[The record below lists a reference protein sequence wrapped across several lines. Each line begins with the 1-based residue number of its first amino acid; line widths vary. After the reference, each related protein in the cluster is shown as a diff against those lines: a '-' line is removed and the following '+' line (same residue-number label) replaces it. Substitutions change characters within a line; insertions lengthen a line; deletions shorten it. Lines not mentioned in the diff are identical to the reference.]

1 MSQPPAQAF
10 SSYQKKI
17 LLLLAFIQ
25 FSIVLDFMIISPI
38 GDILIKALD
47 ISTAQ
52 FGLVVSAYAFSAA
65 IAGIVAAGFM
75 DKFDR
80 KKLLLIFF
88 SGFILGT
95 LACALSHNYWQLV
108 AARIITG
115 IFAGVS
121 SATMFTLVIDVFA
134 PQQRGRAMGVVQMGF
149 GVSQVLGI
157 PLSIYIA
164 TKVGWEFSFV
174 SIVVMAL
181 CILLAIALMLE
192 PVTGHLKQQHDRSP
206 FAHFVRVLFN
216 REYQTGFAA
225 VMFLTIGGFMLM
237 PFSAPFLINN
247 VKITAEQLPLIY
259 LSTGILS
266 LFMMP
271 LMGKLSDQYDRYK
284 IFTYGSLGAVVMI
297 FIYTHLAVMPLW
309 QVMVINIL
317 VFACIL
323 CRMTPAMALN
333 SMVAKAEDRGA
344 YMAISS
350 SLQQT
355 AGGLGAFIAGLIIV
369 QPDPH
374 SPLQHFDTLGFIIMG
389 IVLLCIYLVGRVN
402 SLLVAR
408 KNTASV
414 SQAAP
419 QTAN

>member
-1 MSQPPAQAF
+1 MTSAVTSTF

-17 LLLLAFIQ
+17 LILLAFIQ

-38 GDILIKALD
+38 GDILMKSLD
-47 ISTAQ
+47 ISTTQ

-80 KKLLLIFF
+80 KKLLLVFF

-108 AARIITG
+108 ASRIVTG
-115 IFAGVS
+115 VFAGVA
-121 SATMFTLVIDVFA
+121 SAAMFTLVIDVFA

-164 TKVGWEFSFV
+164 TKLGWEFSFLA
-174 SIVVMAL
+174 IVVLAL
-181 CILLAIALMLE
+181 AIWLAIALLLQ
-192 PVTGHLKQQHDRSP
+192 PVTEHLKQQHERSP
-206 FAHFVRVLFN
+206 FSHFMRVLST
-216 REYQTGFAA
+216 RDYQTGFAA

-266 LFMMP
+266 LIMMP
-271 LMGKLSDQYDRYK
+271 LMGRLADQYDRYK

-297 FIYTHLAVMPLW
+297 FIYTHLSVTPLW
-309 QVMVINIL
+309 LVLIVNIL

-333 SMVAKAEDRGA
+333 SMVAKPEDRGA

-369 QPDPH
+369 QADPH
-374 SPLQHFDTLGFIIMG
+374 SQLQHFDTLGFIIMG
-389 IVLLCIYLVGRVN
+389 VVLLCIYLLGRVN
-402 SLLVAR
+402 KLLQAR
-408 KNTASV
+408 NASA
-414 SQAAP
+414 STMA
-419 QTAN
+419 TH

>member
-1 MSQPPAQAF
+1 MTSAVTSTF
-10 SSYQKKI
+10 NSYQKKI
-17 LLLLAFIQ
+17 LILLAFIQ

-38 GDILIKALD
+38 GDILMKSLD
-47 ISTAQ
+47 ISTTQ

-80 KKLLLIFF
+80 KKLLLVFF

-108 AARIITG
+108 ASRIVTG
-115 IFAGVS
+115 VFAGVA
-121 SATMFTLVIDVFA
+121 SAAMFTLVIDVFA

-164 TKVGWEFSFV
+164 TKLGWEFSFLA
-174 SIVVMAL
+174 IVVLAL
-181 CILLAIALMLE
+181 AIWLAIALLLQ
-192 PVTGHLKQQHDRSP
+192 PVTEHLKQQHERSP
-206 FAHFVRVLFN
+206 FSHFMRVLST
-216 REYQTGFAA
+216 RDYQTGFAA

-266 LFMMP
+266 LIMMP
-271 LMGKLSDQYDRYK
+271 LMGRLADQYDRYK

-297 FIYTHLAVMPLW
+297 FIYTHLSVTPLW
-309 QVMVINIL
+309 LVLIVNIL

-333 SMVAKAEDRGA
+333 SMVAKPEDRGA

-369 QPDPH
+369 QADPH
-374 SPLQHFDTLGFIIMG
+374 SQLQHFDTLGFIIMG
-389 IVLLCIYLVGRVN
+389 VVLLCIYLLGRVN
-402 SLLVAR
+402 KLLQAR
-408 KNTASV
+408 NASA
-414 SQAAP
+414 STMA
-419 QTAN
+419 TH